1 MFRRTFKKTTNTSDD
16 NDKAITRPQPTNE
29 SESFNDGCETL
40 ESNFRD
46 LPEPVL
52 LNILYYLQFKDIL
65 AAGRTCQR
73 WNRITKDD
81 WLWRRLFQRDFN
93 LPTNVKIGIRPGR

>member
-1 MFRRTFKKTTNTSDD
+1 MFRKTFKTTNAFGAGYRHLD
-16 NDKAITRPQPTNE
+16 E
-29 SESFNDGCETL
+29 SESFNNSDYETDS
-40 ESNFRD
+40 EFKSNFRD

-52 LNILYYLQFKDIL
+52 LNILCYLEARDIVS
-65 AAGRTCQR
+65 AGSTCQR

-93 LPTNVKIGIRPGR
+93 LPTNVKIGLRPGKSR